1 MKDNS
6 TGQQLSTKMTIEVD
20 ARTAGKII
28 WFAMKWDKSPG
39 EVVDSIM
46 RNFVKHLKEGKKPC

>member
-1 MKDNS
+1 MKDNN
-6 TGQQLSTKMTIEVD
+6 TPQQLRTKLTIEVD

-28 WFAMKWDKSPG
+28 GFAMKWDESPG